1 MVKSGARLVCVKVL
15 SFTALTIGRE
25 YDALKVDESLRL
37 VQVRDDSGD
46 IVWYDVAYFREVV

>member
-1 MVKSGARLVCVKVL
+1 MVKAGARLVCVKVL
-15 SFTALTIGRE
+15 SFTDLTIGRE

-46 IVWYDVAYFREVV
+46 IVWYGMAYFREVV